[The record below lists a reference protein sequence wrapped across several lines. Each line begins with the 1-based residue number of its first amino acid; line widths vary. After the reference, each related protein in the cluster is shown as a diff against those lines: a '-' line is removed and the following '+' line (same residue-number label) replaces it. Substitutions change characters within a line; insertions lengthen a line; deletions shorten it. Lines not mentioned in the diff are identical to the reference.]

1 MRDLAILNKH
11 EIKKKNEQHSD
22 TKAFIQ
28 IQQAFKNVT
37 GKSSLID

>member
-11 EIKKKNEQHSD
+11 EIKKNEQHSD